1 MFLSFSLMNSKR
13 WTRFFFWEYFSWWL
27 ENDLYLP
34 HFTRSNKTGSLC
46 LMPSAESV
54 QDWPQ
59 NQPHKH
65 VVTVAEETH
74 TSFGGNIT
82 PQRISS
88 WDLNPGPPC
97 CEAQYVHVTLPVCV
111 VLNLSSTSVHLSIL
125 NRLFNEMFHQPAH
138 RLLHLSQLFADVWF
152 LL

>member
-1 MFLSFSLMNSKR
+1 M
-13 WTRFFFWEYFSWWL
+13 
-27 ENDLYLP
+27 
-34 HFTRSNKTGSLC
+34 
-46 LMPSAESV
+46 
-54 QDWPQ
+54 
-59 NQPHKH
+59 
-65 VVTVAEETH
+65 TVAEETH

-138 RLLHLSQLFADVWF
+138 RLLHLSALCRRVIPALKLGHTGIYTSERSLQSQFISLGLLRSGDQINSNKSLNLTHEFAPMTIRKH
-152 LL
+152 LHASAQRRQNEGS